1 MKHNDNMWSMYEKR
15 HQRRVEGYVP
25 KKVGEQTTETIDA
38 ICRVS
43 DGLRDL
49 LLIKNRR
56 YGDSALKPLGIFTAH
71 SHGASEGL
79 YARLDDKLGRISNA
93 SEIRKNDVA
102 DLMGYLVL
110 LCVQR
115 GWVDFGDLVD

>member
-1 MKHNDNMWSMYEKR
+1 MNDKAWIEYEQAVK
-15 HQRRVEGYVP
+15 P
-25 KKVGEQTTETIDA
+25 KVGPQTTETRAA
-38 ICRVS
+38 ICKVS

-49 LLIKNRR
+49 LLVKNER

-71 SHGASEGL
+71 SHGAADGL
-79 YARLDDKLGRISNA
+79 YARLDDKLGRIANA

-115 GWVDFGDLVD
+115 GWTSFGEMVD